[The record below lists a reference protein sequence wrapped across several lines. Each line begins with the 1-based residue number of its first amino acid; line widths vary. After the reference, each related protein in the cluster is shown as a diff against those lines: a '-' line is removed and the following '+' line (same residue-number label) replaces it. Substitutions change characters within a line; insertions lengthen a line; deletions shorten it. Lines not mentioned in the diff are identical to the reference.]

1 MDDKHIVAQ
10 ARRGE
15 LSAFEELVTRYEKRV
30 YAIALRS
37 SGSPEDAA
45 DITQEV
51 FLRAWRS
58 MKDFRGDSGFATWL
72 FRITMNQCVDYARHK
87 QSQPLTQPLVQGED
101 DEERELPLPD
111 TAPSPEEHM
120 ENSELGREL
129 AAALDEVSDEHRR
142 IVLLR
147 DVSGMSYTEIAEIL
161 EVSEGTVK
169 SRLSRARIALRKILL
184 KRGNLFHLPSS
195 KDMEGGEEEYF
206 EQLCSNSVD
215 GTLTDSEKQK
225 LEEHLAECP
234 SCAALKEDLEQMHS
248 MLAVDETEPPAGLHD
263 SIMERLRQEETVRVV
278 APQKPMRRLP
288 VFTMVAAAAVVV
300 LVVLG
305 GGLMPAF
312 STVGSG
318 STAAADSASAD
329 AGDGT
334 ADGGMQDEI
343 EQSVQENADTSSGGA
358 SNSSVQQ
365 SGTAS
370 QSMDGSAYSG
380 QNDTGEDSA
389 ANTQSDAGIDA
400 EQYADS
406 DRSIAAPEPITEE
419 PVPAQVQ
426 TRPVLTLPQSL
437 HGAHTAYCY
446 VAVGGSSLPDIDGEL
461 LAQENGVSWFRL
473 DNSMETLE
481 KTLQT
486 VEQAG
491 CTVTAYDKVDLTID
505 SHADSWILAVVTG

>member
-87 QSQPLTQPLVQGED
+87 QSQPPTQPLVQGED

-111 TAPSPEEHM
+111 TAL

-195 KDMEGGEEEYF
+195 KDMEGGEEHE
-206 EQLCSNSVD
+206 
-215 GTLTDSEKQK
+215 
-225 LEEHLAECP
+225 
-234 SCAALKEDLEQMHS
+234 
-248 MLAVDETEPPAGLHD
+248 
-263 SIMERLRQEETVRVV
+263 
-278 APQKPMRRLP
+278 
-288 VFTMVAAAAVVV
+288 
-300 LVVLG
+300 
-305 GGLMPAF
+305 
-312 STVGSG
+312 
-318 STAAADSASAD
+318 
-329 AGDGT
+329 
-334 ADGGMQDEI
+334 
-343 EQSVQENADTSSGGA
+343 
-358 SNSSVQQ
+358 
-365 SGTAS
+365 
-370 QSMDGSAYSG
+370 
-380 QNDTGEDSA
+380 
-389 ANTQSDAGIDA
+389 
-400 EQYADS
+400 
-406 DRSIAAPEPITEE
+406 
-419 PVPAQVQ
+419 
-426 TRPVLTLPQSL
+426 
-437 HGAHTAYCY
+437 
-446 VAVGGSSLPDIDGEL
+446 
-461 LAQENGVSWFRL
+461 
-473 DNSMETLE
+473 
-481 KTLQT
+481 
-486 VEQAG
+486 
-491 CTVTAYDKVDLTID
+491 
-505 SHADSWILAVVTG
+505 

>member
-87 QSQPLTQPLVQGED
+87 QSQPPTQPLVQGED

-111 TAPSPEEHM
+111 TAPSPEEHL

-147 DVSGMSYTEIAEIL
+147 EIAEIL

-195 KDMEGGEEEYF
+195 KDMEGGEEHE
-206 EQLCSNSVD
+206 
-215 GTLTDSEKQK
+215 
-225 LEEHLAECP
+225 
-234 SCAALKEDLEQMHS
+234 
-248 MLAVDETEPPAGLHD
+248 
-263 SIMERLRQEETVRVV
+263 
-278 APQKPMRRLP
+278 
-288 VFTMVAAAAVVV
+288 
-300 LVVLG
+300 
-305 GGLMPAF
+305 
-312 STVGSG
+312 
-318 STAAADSASAD
+318 
-329 AGDGT
+329 
-334 ADGGMQDEI
+334 
-343 EQSVQENADTSSGGA
+343 
-358 SNSSVQQ
+358 
-365 SGTAS
+365 
-370 QSMDGSAYSG
+370 
-380 QNDTGEDSA
+380 
-389 ANTQSDAGIDA
+389 
-400 EQYADS
+400 
-406 DRSIAAPEPITEE
+406 
-419 PVPAQVQ
+419 
-426 TRPVLTLPQSL
+426 
-437 HGAHTAYCY
+437 
-446 VAVGGSSLPDIDGEL
+446 
-461 LAQENGVSWFRL
+461 
-473 DNSMETLE
+473 
-481 KTLQT
+481 
-486 VEQAG
+486 
-491 CTVTAYDKVDLTID
+491 
-505 SHADSWILAVVTG
+505 